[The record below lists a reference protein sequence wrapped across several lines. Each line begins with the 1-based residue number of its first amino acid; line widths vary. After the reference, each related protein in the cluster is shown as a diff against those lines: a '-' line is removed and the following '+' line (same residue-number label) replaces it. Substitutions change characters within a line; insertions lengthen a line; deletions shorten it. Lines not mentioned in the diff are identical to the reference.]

1 MKIAI
6 ASDHGGFSAKEQ
18 VKEHLAAL
26 GHETVDVGCYGLES
40 VDYPDFG
47 FPACDKVASG
57 ACERGIVI
65 CTTGIGMSIAAN
77 KVRGI
82 RCALCTCV
90 KQAVLTRE
98 HNDSNVLALGA
109 GVTDMDTVLSIVDAW
124 LSTAFSGG
132 ERHARRIG
140 KIAEY
145 ENAQRG
151 NMYE

>member
-18 VKEHLAAL
+18 IRAHLSTL
-26 GHETVDVGCYGLES
+26 GHETVDFGCHSTQS

-47 FPACDKVASG
+47 FPACEAVASG

-65 CTTGIGMSIAAN
+65 CTTGIGMCIVAN
-77 KVRGI
+77 KVRGV
-82 RCALCTCV
+82 RAALCTCV
-90 KQAVLTRE
+90 RQAVLTRE

-109 GVTDMDTVLSIVDAW
+109 GVTDMDTIFPIIDAW

-132 ERHARRIG
+132 ERHARRIE
-140 KIAEY
+140 KIANY
-145 ENAQRG
+145 ENASKGEQV
-151 NMYE
+151 

>member
-6 ASDHGGFSAKEQ
+6 GSDHGGFSAKEQ

-26 GHETVDVGCYGLES
+26 GHETVDVGCHGQMS

-47 FPACDKVASG
+47 FSVCELVASG
-57 ACERGIVI
+57 ACERGIAV

-109 GVTDMDTVLSIVDAW
+109 GVTDMDTILAIADAW
-124 LSTAFSGG
+124 LATAFSGG
-132 ERHARRIG
+132 ERHARRIR
-140 KIAEY
+140 KISNY
-145 ENAQRG
+145 ENGIKGEQ
-151 NMYE
+151 E

>member
-6 ASDHGGFSAKEQ
+6 ASDHGGFSVKEQ
-18 VKEHLAAL
+18 VKAHLETL
-26 GHETVDVGCYGLES
+26 GHEAVDFGCYGLDS

-47 FPACDKVASG
+47 FPACEAVANG

-65 CTTGIGMSIAAN
+65 CTTGIGMSIVAN

-82 RCALCTCV
+82 RGALCTCP

-109 GVTDMDTVLSIVDAW
+109 GVTEPDTILSIVDAW
-124 LSTAFSGG
+124 LGTAFSGG

-140 KIAEY
+140 KIANY
-145 ENAQRG
+145 ENTAKGEQS
-151 NMYE
+151 